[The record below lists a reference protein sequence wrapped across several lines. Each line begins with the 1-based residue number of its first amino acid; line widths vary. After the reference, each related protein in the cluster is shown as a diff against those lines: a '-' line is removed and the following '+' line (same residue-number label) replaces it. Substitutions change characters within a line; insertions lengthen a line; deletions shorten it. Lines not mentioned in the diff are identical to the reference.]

1 MKITLEQLKQ
11 LIREQIEEG
20 AAPYG
25 RTANDRWGDNTGET
39 SGMARDRTNAAWAAQ
54 LAQSKAKEDAQQ
66 SKRDLASAEARYER
80 EQFNK
85 EYLKNQEADRKW
97 AEGADERKWAAA
109 FKDAGTDTGKAA
121 EIYWGLN
128 SDEQSEL
135 RLKAPKVYE
144 KYMKPWMGT
153 GKHSRMNSPKGN
165 RTNPD
170 TGGKYYIKGVDDKKK
185 GLLGLG
191 FMGLEEEIQQMV
203 KEEVARQ
210 LRNKR

>member
-1 MKITLEQLKQ
+1 MKITVAQLKQ

-20 AAPYG
+20 ASPYG
-25 RTANDRWGDNTGET
+25 RSENDRYGTSPGET
-39 SGMARDRTNAAWAAQ
+39 SGAAHRRTNAAWEAQ
-54 LAQSKAKEDAQQ
+54 LDQTKAREDAEQA
-66 SKRDLASAEARYER
+66 KRDLASAGARYER
-80 EQFNK
+80 EQFNR

-97 AEGADERKWAAA
+97 AEGADERKWADE

-121 EIYWGLN
+121 EIYWGLTKDDQFN
-128 SDEQSEL
+128 LSY
-135 RLKAPKVYE
+135 KAPKTYE
-144 KYMKPWMGT
+144 KYITPWIGKKKHNKVTTPKGKRTDPET
-153 GKHSRMNSPKGN
+153 GK
-165 RTNPD
+165 
-170 TGGKYYIKGVDDKKK
+170 KYYIAGVDDKKK